1 MRASAS
7 LIRCEP
13 TSWHAISCVVDAI
26 AGVMRTYI
34 DGVEVAEIKEAKVPL
49 MVMDGDGWPLIAT
62 DCEIEEANVYG
73 DGRHGAV

>member
-1 MRASAS
+1 
-7 LIRCEP
+7 
-13 TSWHAISCVVDAI
+13 
-26 AGVMRTYI
+26 
-34 DGVEVAEIKEAKVPL
+34 

>member
-1 MRASAS
+1 M
-7 LIRCEP
+7 
-13 TSWHAISCVVDAI
+13 SWHAISCVVDAI

-49 MVMDGDGWPLIAT
+49 MVMDGDGWPLIRLIARPT
-62 DCEIEEANVYG
+62 RQMCTG